1 MNITAAV
8 FQFAPVFGEVE
19 QNLGKVEAAL
29 SSSSADLVVLP
40 ELFNTG
46 YQFTSVE
53 EARELSEE
61 VPGGVTTQRLIRL
74 SEERSLYIAAG
85 IAERRGDRIFNSA
98 VLTGPD
104 GFIGVYRKTHLYFE
118 ENLWFAP
125 GDTGFKVWDTR
136 IGRIG
141 MMVCFDWFFPESAR
155 TLALMGADII
165 AHPSNLVL
173 PFCPEAMITRCL
185 ENRVFALTANR
196 TGYEERGGRGRLDF
210 IGTSQITSCR
220 GKILA
225 RASREKEEIVEAEFE
240 PEEARDKQLNQ
251 YNNLFADRH
260 PEHYRSG

>member
-1 MNITAAV
+1 MNINAAI
-8 FQFAPVFGEVE
+8 FQFAPVFGEVK
-19 QNLGKVEAAL
+19 QNLARVEAAL

-46 YQFTSVE
+46 YQFTSAE
-53 EARELSEE
+53 EARVLSEE
-61 VPGGVTTQRLIRL
+61 VPGGATTQRLMGL
-74 SEERSLYIAAG
+74 SQERSLYIAAG
-85 IAERRGDRIFNSA
+85 IAEHSGGRIFNSA

-118 ENLWFAP
+118 ENLWFDP

-141 MMVCFDWFFPESAR
+141 LMVCFDWFFPESAR

-173 PFCPEAMITRCL
+173 PFCPDAMITRCL

-196 TGYEERGGRGRLDF
+196 IGCEERGGRGRLDF

-225 RASREKEEIVEAEFE
+225 RASRDAEEYLETEFDPAEASN
-240 PEEARDKQLNQ
+240 KQLNE
-251 YNNLFADRH
+251 YNNLFADRR
-260 PEHYRSG
+260 PEYYR